1 MRWVGVATVAA
12 AALVALYLA
21 LGGASYAPAKS
32 ADPCETRDWRDP
44 GGIQEVAEQIVLSG
58 LDGTACELGA
68 TREEVVLAFG
78 SRAKLDAFARE
89 HGLTTDELGQ
99 LVRAG
104 LDRAID
110 DAEEADALN
119 PTVASLIRGL
129 VDRIPLEQVIDL
141 LEALPGL

>member
-1 MRWVGVATVAA
+1 MRFIGLATLAA

-32 ADPCETRDWRDP
+32 ADPCATRDWREPD
-44 GGIQEVAEQIVLSG
+44 GFQEVAEQIVLSA
-58 LDGTACELGA
+58 LDGVACELGA

-89 HGLTTDELGQ
+89 HDVTTEELEQ

-104 LDRAID
+104 LERAID

-119 PTVASLIRGL
+119 PTVASLIRG
-129 VDRIPLEQVIDL
+129 VVERVPIEQVIDFL
-141 LEALPGL
+141 DQLPGL

>member
-1 MRWVGVATVAA
+1 MRFVGLAILAA

-32 ADPCETRDWRDP
+32 ADPCATRDWREP

-58 LDGTACELGA
+58 LDGAACELGVP
-68 TREEVVLAFG
+68 REEVVLAFG

-89 HGLTTDELGQ
+89 HDLSADEFEQ
-99 LVRAG
+99 LVKNG

-119 PTVASLIRGL
+119 PTVASLIRGV
-129 VDRIPLEQVIDL
+129 VDRIPIEQVIDFVDQ
-141 LEALPGL
+141 LPGL